1 MMVLFVI
8 LAPVLLAAAVL
19 VVVSAFASVTALG
32 VAVLPV
38 KKVPLTYNL
47 RNLQVRW
54 LTTLV
59 TGLAFTLVVG
69 LLVVMLAFV
78 QGMDD
83 LSNNSGNPNNIIIM
97 SDGATD
103 EAFSSLAATARVEEL
118 ANEIQQL
125 VARDN
130 DPLRTFIAVK
140 EVYVIVNH
148 FLPRPDANG
157 RTRRFV
163 QMRGVD
169 DWRMAARIHG
179 IELGQGQW
187 FSESGV
193 RKIPT
198 AGGKEKLQVRQAVA
212 ALGLVSSGIPSPVI
226 PREVVPLQVAA
237 LDVSTLDLGETAYEV
252 VLGHGIAQVFGKDK
266 GVDAVG
272 PGEILRLGQL
282 KWYVVGVMKD
292 NGTMFGSE
300 IWSLDKYVGPNF
312 GRKNTYSSYVMQI
325 NDPNDA
331 AKAAALLKKSPQ
343 AIAATPEPEYY
354 AKLGETNKQF
364 LVAVI
369 FVAVVMAIGGVLGVM
384 NTMFAAVS
392 QRRKDIGVLRLL
404 GFTRWQILMSFLMES
419 LIIAFIGGALGLAAA
434 YWLADGYTMASV
446 MSSGAGGGKSV
457 VLKLSVTG
465 WIVGAA
471 AAFTFL
477 MGAVGGLIPSLSAMR
492 LRPLESLR

>member
-1 MMVLFVI
+1 MMALFVI

-83 LSNNSGNPNNIIIM
+83 LSSNSGNPKNIIIM

-103 EAFSSLAATARVEEL
+103 EAFSSLAASANVQEL
-118 ANEIQQL
+118 AHEIQQL
-125 VARDN
+125 VARDS
-130 DPLRTFIAVK
+130 DPLRSFIAVK

-148 FLPRPDANG
+148 FLPKPDANG

-169 DWRMAARIHG
+169 NPRMAARIHG
-179 IELGQGQW
+179 IELSQGQW
-187 FSESGV
+187 FSEGGV
-193 RKIPT
+193 RKI
-198 AGGKEKLQVRQAVA
+198 
-212 ALGLVSSGIPSPVI
+212 SDS
-226 PREVVPLQVAA
+226 
-237 LDVSTLDLGETAYEV
+237 GETAYEV

-266 GVDAVG
+266 GLPTVG
-272 PGEILRLGQL
+272 PGEILRFGQL
-282 KWYVVGVMKD
+282 KWYVVGVMAD
-292 NGTMFGSE
+292 NGSMFGSE
-300 IWSLDKYVGPNF
+300 IWALDKYVGPNF
-312 GRKNTYSSYVMQI
+312 GRKNSYTSYVMQV

-354 AKLGETNKQF
+354 AKLGETNRQF
-364 LVAVI
+364 LVAIV
-369 FVAVVMAIGGVLGVM
+369 FVAIVMAIGGVLGVM

-419 LIIAFIGGALGLAAA
+419 LIIAFIGGALGFFAA